1 MNILITG
8 GTGLVGTVVTE
19 LALQTGYQVSFLSR
33 STKSIPQVKVFQWD
47 IAQKKIDIQAI
58 EQADYIIHLAGA
70 GVADKRW
77 SDAYKQEILDS
88 RIISTQLLQEAISK
102 SIKKPKAIVA
112 ASAVGIYGF
121 DTGDTL
127 MQEDSRQGEGFLAEV
142 TKKWEEELLKF
153 ENLGI
158 RTAIMRIG
166 IVLSTKGG
174 ALQKMMQPVQFFA
187 GSALGSG
194 KQYMSWIHI
203 RDLARMFLFAI
214 ENEQIQGVYNA
225 VGNTPVTNETFTKAI
240 AKVMNKPLFLPNVPE
255 FALRLMLGEMASM
268 VIGGN
273 RVSNEKIVKAGFQ
286 YEFETLEEALK
297 NLIV

>member
-19 LALQTGYQVSFLSR
+19 LALQKGYQVSFLSR

-153 ENLGI
+153 ENLSI

-214 ENEQIQGVYNA
+214 ENEQIRGVYNA

-297 NLIV
+297 NLIL

>member
-19 LALQTGYQVSFLSR
+19 LALQKGYQVSFLSR

-127 MQEDSRQGEGFLAEV
+127 MQEGSRQGEGFLAEV

-174 ALQKMMQPVQFFA
+174 ALQKMMQPIQFFA

-214 ENEQIQGVYNA
+214 ENEQIRGVYNA

>member
-19 LALQTGYQVSFLSR
+19 LALQKGYQVSFLSR

-214 ENEQIQGVYNA
+214 ENEQIRGVYNA

-297 NLIV
+297 NLIL

>member
-33 STKSIPQVKVFQWD
+33 SAKSIPQVKVFQWD

-225 VGNTPVTNETFTKAI
+225 VGNTPVTNETLTKAI

-297 NLIV
+297 NLIL

>member
-19 LALQTGYQVSFLSR
+19 LALQKGYQVSFLSR

-158 RTAIMRIG
+158 RTVIMRIG

-174 ALQKMMQPVQFFA
+174 ALQKMMRPVQFFA

-214 ENEQIQGVYNA
+214 ENEQIRGVYNA

-297 NLIV
+297 NLIL

>member
-158 RTAIMRIG
+158 RTVIMRIG

-225 VGNTPVTNETFTKAI
+225 VGNTPVTNETLTKAI
-240 AKVMNKPLFLPNVPE
+240 AKIMNKPLFLPNVPE
-255 FALRLMLGEMASM
+255 FVLRLMLGEMASM

>member
-158 RTAIMRIG
+158 RTVIMRIG

-214 ENEQIQGVYNA
+214 ENEQIRGVYNA
-225 VGNTPVTNETFTKAI
+225 VGNTPVTNETLTKAI